1 MGRMSELMIE
11 MQNEQA
17 DEWIRERLEDENA
30 DEESEEYQ
38 ELASEYSNLQDYLAE
53 EAEFKAEL
61 QWLKE
66 NGSSVIHKHFI
77 EELEE
82 LKKIEET
89 TSANKTYLINRMTY
103 SYAVTLLEAF
113 LGDTAKS
120 LISENEIFFIN
131 SRQID
136 ELKKARYSI
145 EFLSTNEV
153 DAKGLAV
160 MELSNILFHNI
171 PKVKR
176 IFETILGTRINIDI
190 SELNKITT
198 VRHDIVHRNGKTK
211 GGEPIYLSSD
221 DILEMISHV
230 EKFAN
235 ELQLLINKKALQI
248 NPAVC

>member
-1 MGRMSELMIE
+1 MGGMSELMIE
-11 MQNEQA
+11 MQIERA
-17 DEWIRERLEDENA
+17 DEWVRERLDDEKI
-30 DEESEEYQ
+30 DEESEEYK
-38 ELASEYSNLQDYLAE
+38 ELATEYSNLQDYLAE
-53 EAEFKAEL
+53 QAEFEAEL

-66 NGSSVIHKHFI
+66 NGSSLIHKHFI

-89 TSANKTYLINRMTY
+89 TSATRTYLINRMTY

-120 LISENEIFFIN
+120 LISENETFFTN

-136 ELKKARYSI
+136 ELKKAKYSL
-145 EFLSTNEV
+145 EFLSTNEA

-160 MELSNILFHNI
+160 RELSNILYHNI

-176 IFETILGTRINIDI
+176 IFETILGTRIDMDI
-190 SELNKITT
+190 SELDKITK

-211 GGEPIYLSSD
+211 EGESIYLSSND
-221 DILEMISHV
+221 MLEMISHI
-230 EKFAN
+230 EQFSN
-235 ELQLLINKKALQI
+235 ELQLLINEKA
-248 NPAVC
+248 